1 MIDGATLIAWGF
13 KPGKWFKD
21 ALTVANEMRA
31 NGRSDDE
38 VFAFLQ
44 GLMPV
49 ETLMRTN
56 SLPYSMFLDAE
67 NDLERDNAAA
77 VARHMDALMRVP
89 TLVAGAVMPD
99 ACPSGMAM
107 GTIPVGGVVAAEDA
121 IHPGFHS
128 ADICCSVA
136 MTLFK
141 REDDPR
147 VLLDGIHQVTHFGPG
162 GRPKMLEPPR
172 EIMSAVAQNRFL
184 AGLENLALGHFGSQ
198 GDGNHFAYVGRL
210 RSTGQLA
217 LVTHH
222 GSRGLGAQL
231 YKRGMAAARAH
242 TAITAPKVPAHNA
255 WIMASSREGEEYWK
269 ARRSFANGPRP
280 ATTPCTISPRGR
292 SATRWRTG
300 SGTSTTS
307 SSSAR
312 TGCSTT
318 ARARRPPGRASRPMT
333 TGAP

>member
-21 ALTVANEMRA
+21 ALPAANQMHA
-31 NGRSDDE
+31 NGRSEDE
-38 VFAFLQ
+38 IFAFIQ
-44 GLMPV
+44 EMMPV

-56 SLPYSMFLDAE
+56 CLPYSMFLDAE

-89 TLVAGAVMPD
+89 TIVAGAVMPD

-147 VLLDGIHQVTHFGPG
+147 VLP
-162 GRPKMLEPPR
+162 
-172 EIMSAVAQNRFL
+172 
-184 AGLENLALGHFGSQ
+184 
-198 GDGNHFAYVGRL
+198 
-210 RSTGQLA
+210 
-217 LVTHH
+217 
-222 GSRGLGAQL
+222 
-231 YKRGMAAARAH
+231 
-242 TAITAPKVPAHNA
+242 
-255 WIMASSREGEEYWK
+255 MASIRSPISGWAD
-269 ARRSFANGPRP
+269 ARRCSSR
-280 ATTPCTISPRGR
+280 RGR
-292 SATRWRTG
+292 S
-300 SGTSTTS
+300 
-307 SSSAR
+307 
-312 TGCSTT
+312 
-318 ARARRPPGRASRPMT
+318 
-333 TGAP
+333 